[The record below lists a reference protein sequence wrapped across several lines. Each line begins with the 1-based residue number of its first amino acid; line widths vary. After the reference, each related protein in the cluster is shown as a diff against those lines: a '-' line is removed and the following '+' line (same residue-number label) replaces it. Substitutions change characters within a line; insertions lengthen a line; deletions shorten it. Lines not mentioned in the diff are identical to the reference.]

1 MKPRPVHDGDRP
13 VSVSSDIADETST
26 TGGGGASP
34 ARAWRSVPGVND
46 EGTTVQVRLFAAL
59 RDAAGSTTVEV
70 SATTVAELFSELA
83 ATYGEPMTTRL
94 TTATVFV
101 DDVPVRD
108 ATSTRSLTDADEV
121 VVVPPFA
128 GG

>member
-1 MKPRPVHDGDRP
+1 M
-13 VSVSSDIADETST
+13 
-26 TGGGGASP
+26 
-34 ARAWRSVPGVND
+34 
-46 EGTTVQVRLFAAL
+46 QVRLFAAL
-59 RDAAGSTTVEV
+59 RDAAGSATVEV
-70 SATTVAELFSELA
+70 DATTVAELFSELA
-83 ATYGEPMTTRL
+83 ATYGEPMATRL

-108 ATSTRSLTDADEV
+108 ATSSRSLTGADEV